1 MTLKSK
7 LSLFTSILFSL
18 LYGIS
23 AFVIYFL
30 FSDFR
35 QDEFEN
41 RLKEKAYSSIKLLVD
56 VKEVDNNLLKD
67 IDRHTLN
74 QLYDE
79 KTLIFDE
86 QFNLIYSS
94 LDDSKIEWTINDL
107 NYLKQHQTFFK
118 KNGKYEVY
126 GVYYDSNFKDYY
138 ALISASDN
146 YGKRKLEFLIYV
158 LLITYVVFTLL
169 CWFSTSYVVQRL
181 LKPLDN
187 FHNKIKVI
195 NENNLDTRIQ
205 VSDTKNEIDLIGKE
219 FNSMLERIARSYQQQ
234 KEFTSHASHELRTPI
249 ARISAVLENKLMQ
262 PDIEAEH
269 KSFFKGLLD
278 DLGQI
283 SELISSLLLLARL
296 DTSSPGITEG
306 KHRIDEILFD
316 CFSKIQKQ
324 HPQVRI
330 NLNIEENEASDDYL
344 EISGSKSLLEIT
356 FTNLLK
362 NAFAYSDNQQATIS
376 IRQMNQNLV
385 VRIENNGA
393 TLNLAEQNRLFQ
405 AFMRGQN
412 ASNKSGLGLGLLIV
426 HRIVRQHKASIRYF
440 ISENGLN
447 VFELEFDI

>member
-7 LSLFTSILFSL
+7 LSLFTSILFSVM
-18 LYGIS
+18 YGIS
-23 AFVIYFL
+23 AIVIYLL

-41 RLKEKAYSSIKLLVD
+41 RLKEKAYSSIRLLVD
-56 VKEVDNNLLKD
+56 VKEVDKNLLKD

-79 KTLIFDE
+79 KTLIFDD

-94 LDDSKIEWTINDL
+94 LDDSKIEWTVDDL
-107 NYLKQHQTFFK
+107 KYLKQHQTFFK
-118 KNGKYEVY
+118 KEGKYEIY

-158 LLITYVVFTLL
+158 LLSTYIGFTLL
-169 CWFSTSYVVQRL
+169 CWFATSYVVQRL
-181 LKPLDN
+181 LKPLDS

-195 NENNLDTRIQ
+195 NESSLDARIQ
-205 VSDTKNEIDLIGKE
+205 VSDTNNEIDLIGKE
-219 FNSMLERIARSYQQQ
+219 FNSMLERIALSYQKQ

-249 ARISAVLENKLMQ
+249 ARLSAVLENKLMQ
-262 PDIEAEH
+262 PEIGTVNR
-269 KSFFKGLLD
+269 SFIQGLLD

-296 DTSSPGITEG
+296 NNASSLDTEG
-306 KHRIDEILFD
+306 KFRIDEIIYD

-324 HPQVRI
+324 NAQVRL
-330 NLNIEENEASDDYL
+330 NLNIDENEAVDDYL
-344 EISGSKSLLEIT
+344 EISGSRSLLEIT
-356 FTNLLK
+356 FSNLLK
-362 NAFAYSDNQQATIS
+362 NAFAYSDNQQANIS
-376 IRQMNQNLV
+376 ISQMGDKLI

-393 TLNLAEQNRLFQ
+393 TLDFEEQNNLFQ

-412 ASNKSGLGLGLLIV
+412 ATNKTGLGLGLLIV
-426 HRIVRQHKASIRYF
+426 HRIVIQHRANIRYY
-440 ISENGLN
+440 ISEFGNN
-447 VFELEFDI
+447 VFEIEFEI